1 MFYLIDHQIPISK
14 CQEPLIIKSRYIRP
28 NSAEIFAAD
37 TSIVKLYQDYFNFKL
52 ITLPAQNINL
62 GNLSDIRI
70 NQLQA
75 LPSPNPVLLYK
86 RFLIYP
92 KDLKI
97 FLLMEF

>member
-1 MFYLIDHQIPISK
+1 MSGALDNKVTIYPPKL
-14 CQEPLIIKSRYIRP
+14 CR
-28 NSAEIFAAD
+28 IFAAD

-75 LPSPNPVLLYK
+75 LPSPNPVLL
-86 RFLIYP
+86 
-92 KDLKI
+92 
-97 FLLMEF
+97 